1 MDLFTDYANWK
12 IEKYDLITTLK
23 EIDSLVIV
31 RYLNVLAVLDYLYDI
46 VVEKKRK
53 LTEDEEYIFSIGF
66 EYLDNN
72 FITIE
77 ELLKNYFN
85 NNFKEMEEC
94 AKTVNLLLYT
104 LDFEE
109 ELLNNVSDDDLTLQS
124 DLKKLEDFED
134 SVDEYLK
141 NRINVDEV
149 MFVKLDD
156 IVENIFNKRRIE
168 IHPIDSIFYEIAEEY
183 NLIASEKDV
192 YNDFINEMIANDKKS
207 K

>member
-1 MDLFTDYANWK
+1 MDIFTDYANWK

-23 EIDSLVIV
+23 EIDSLIII

-77 ELLKNYFN
+77 ELLRTYFN
-85 NNFKEMEEC
+85 NNFKEMEQC
-94 AKTVNLLLYT
+94 SKTINLLLYT

-109 ELLNNVSDDDLTLQS
+109 EL
-124 DLKKLEDFED
+124 
-134 SVDEYLK
+134 
-141 NRINVDEV
+141 
-149 MFVKLDD
+149 
-156 IVENIFNKRRIE
+156 
-168 IHPIDSIFYEIAEEY
+168 
-183 NLIASEKDV
+183 
-192 YNDFINEMIANDKKS
+192 YNDAIRGGDVVFPTEQP
-207 K
+207 

>member
-1 MDLFTDYANWK
+1 MDIFTDYANWK

-23 EIDSLVIV
+23 EIDSLIII

-77 ELLKNYFN
+77 ELLRTYFN
-85 NNFKEMEEC
+85 NNFKEMEQC
-94 AKTVNLLLYT
+94 SKTINLLLYT

-109 ELLNNVSDDDLTLQS
+109 ELLNSVSDDDLTLQS

-141 NRINVDEV
+141 NKINVNDA
-149 MFVKLDD
+149 MFVKLDE
-156 IVENIFNKRRIE
+156 IVEKIFNKRRIE
-168 IHPIDSIFYEIAEEY
+168 IQPIDSIFYEIAEEY

-192 YNDFINEMIANDKKS
+192 YNDFINEMIANDKNS